1 MKLSTGELEVLL
13 FADYMVLLADSRER
27 LESNLRVMSEVLS
40 KWEEDESDEGG
51 ETEGTLRSENR

>member
-1 MKLSTGELEVLL
+1 MKLSTGDLEVFL
-13 FADYMVLLADSRER
+13 FADNMVLLADSRET

-51 ETEGTLRSENR
+51 ETEGTLRSENW

>member
-1 MKLSTGELEVLL
+1 MKLSTGDLEVFL
-13 FADYMVLLADSRER
+13 FADNMVLLADSRET

-51 ETEGTLRSENR
+51 ETEGTLCSENW

>member
-1 MKLSTGELEVLL
+1 MKLSTGDLEVFL
-13 FADYMVLLADSRER
+13 FADNMVLLADSRET

-51 ETEGTLRSENR
+51 ETEGMLRSENW